1 MDYQAFLPDPANL
14 RVNDAHISLKTV
26 WLEIASTA
34 STCLCPTC
42 GHTAARVH
50 SRYQRVLKDLAC
62 FGRHVRLHLGV
73 RRFFCDTASCPQH
86 IFCERLVLAAPRQR
100 LTRRLAQQVAC
111 ITLEAGAE
119 CSARCLALIG
129 QPVSPDTLLRS
140 VPESPDAS
148 SGPVRHLGIDD
159 WAWRKGQ
166 RYGTILVDLDRHQAI
181 DLLPD
186 REVETLVSWL
196 QAHPELEIITRDRS
210 GAYQEAA
217 TLGAPQALQVAD
229 RWHLLGNLRE
239 TLERFLQRLHQ
250 PLLEV
255 FRKTTGLAAVPQH
268 RVPVPES
275 SPICPPT
282 PRTQQRFQTI
292 QDLKSLGY
300 SPGQITQRTGFSRV
314 TVRKYLRLKA
324 SPGQPPRRRRTRLID
339 PHREWLTA
347 QWDAGTRNATHL
359 FEGVKQRGY
368 PGGFTVIR
376 EWCRALHRGEN
387 AGEAATASPISR
399 GPTAR
404 TLSWMVLRP
413 EHLTQPTLQPF
424 LMACRQEISWFTK
437 LETLVL
443 TGWQVLRGRSTTPL
457 RVWVRELT
465 ESGFPEFVRFAV
477 GLDRDF
483 DAVQAATETSWSN
496 GQVEGQVNRLKTL
509 KRSMYGRAG
518 LNLLRARLL
527 YQPVR

>member
-1 MDYQAFLPDPANL
+1 MAP
-14 RVNDAHISLKTV
+14 
-26 WLEIASTA
+26 
-34 STCLCPTC
+34 
-42 GHTAARVH
+42 RVH

-62 FGRHVRLHLGV
+62 FGRRVRLHLRV
-73 RRFFCDTASCPQH
+73 RRFFCDSSSCPQR
-86 IFCERLVLAAPRQR
+86 IFCERLILAAPRQR
-100 LTRRLAQQVAC
+100 LTRRLAEQVTC

-129 QPVSPDTLLRS
+129 QPVSPDTLLRT
-140 VPESPDAS
+140 VPELPDAP

-229 RWHLLGNLRE
+229 RWHLLKNLRE

-250 PLLEV
+250 PIQEV
-255 FRKTTGLAAVPQH
+255 FRKTAGLAAVPQNKG
-268 RVPVPES
+268 PAAEP
-275 SPICPPT
+275 SPLCFPT
-282 PRTQQRFQTI
+282 PRAQQRFQAI
-292 QDLKSLGY
+292 HDLKALGH
-300 SPGQITQRTGFSRV
+300 SPGQITQHTGLSKV
-314 TVRKYLRLKA
+314 TVRKYLRLKT
-324 SPGQPPRRRRTRLID
+324 SPGQPHRRQRTRLID
-339 PHREWLTA
+339 PYREWLKA

-359 FEGVKQRGY
+359 FGGVKQRGY
-368 PGGFTVIR
+368 TGGFTVIR
-376 EWCRALHRGEN
+376 EWCRLLRCGEST
-387 AGEAATASPISR
+387 GEAVAASPVLR
-399 GPTAR
+399 CPAAR
-404 TLSWMVLRP
+404 TLSWMMLCP
-413 EHLTQPTLQPF
+413 EKLTQPIVQLF
-424 LMACRQEISWFTK
+424 LKACRQDIPWFTR
-437 LETLVL
+437 LETLAL
-443 TGWQVLRGRSTTPL
+443 TGWQVLRGHSTTPL
-457 RVWVRELT
+457 RVWLHDLT

-483 DAVQAATETSWSN
+483 DAVQAAVETSWSN

-527 YQPVR
+527 